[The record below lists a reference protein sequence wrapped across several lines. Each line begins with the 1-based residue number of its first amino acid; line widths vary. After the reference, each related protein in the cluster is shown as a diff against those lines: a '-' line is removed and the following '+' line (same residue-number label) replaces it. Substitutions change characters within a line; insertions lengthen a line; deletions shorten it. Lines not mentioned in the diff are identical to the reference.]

1 MSKWM
6 CSECS
11 YQMDA
16 EIPPETCPSC
26 KKICVFSDV
35 TCYIP
40 DCGGEQN
47 VDPRLVDAARQRQA
61 LEGK

>member
-6 CSECS
+6 CSECG
-11 YQMDA
+11 YMA
-16 EIPPETCPSC
+16 EGETFPGPCPSC
-26 KKICVFSDV
+26 KQACSFNDI

-47 VDPRLVDAARQRQA
+47 IDPRLVEEARRNKQ
-61 LEGK
+61 